1 MSLPVS
7 LWRVLRAQPIGQWKP
22 FFFSDDEADVDEES
36 DKRKEKYLENLRN
49 EIIEWKKLL
58 TESREL
64 GGSNGSGGSG
74 GSSSSIGC
82 ENDLSQDVLK
92 DYERILSAEQLQYVR
107 SAVDYNKWLSE
118 SNEFR
123 KRIAYYL
130 AKRKYSNMLATDF
143 EEEVLSR
150 IEAVAARDYAENFA
164 LHHLPL

>member
-1 MSLPVS
+1 MDIKNIVFL
-7 LWRVLRAQPIGQWKP
+7 
-22 FFFSDDEADVDEES
+22 DDEADVDEEN

-49 EIIEWKKLL
+49 EIVEWKKLL

-64 GGSNGSGGSG
+64 GVSSGSGSSGSSCGSIGSG
-74 GSSSSIGC
+74 
-82 ENDLSQDVLK
+82 NDLSQDILK
-92 DYERILSAEQLQYVR
+92 DYEKILSAEQLQYVR

-130 AKRKYSNMLATDF
+130 AKRKYNNMLATDF
-143 EEEVLSR
+143 DEEVLSR

-164 LHHLPL
+164 FHHLPL